1 MVLLHFLLAS
11 ATALI
16 SSVSATPLSPLAV
29 PSRNC
34 GASPEVIANTT
45 TSFILKEYLVETV
58 ASTGRVRGTFTIE
71 NPAAGGDVYRL
82 YHIPVTTGGGTW
94 SVCQP
99 PIDGDIPLPPQLA
112 RCQYLV
118 ERYRQTIGFRFQW
131 YCDRPGNT
139 NTPVLFDATVIGDMP
154 TEVCVDKTEGEIS
167 QSCAFA
173 ADVKEV
179 VLEVANIYYEEVLA
193 DGQAIE

>member
-1 MVLLHFLLAS
+1 MVLLKYFVAS
-11 ATALI
+11 ATALL
-16 SSVSATPLSPLAV
+16 SSASASPLTTRQIL
-29 PSRNC
+29 SRNC

-58 ASTGRVRGTFTIE
+58 ASSGRIRGTFTIE
-71 NPAAGGDVYRL
+71 NPAAGDTYRL

-94 SVCQP
+94 SVCQA

-118 ERYRQTIGFRFQW
+118 ERRSKTIGFRFQW
-131 YCDRPGNT
+131 YCDAAGNT
-139 NTPVLFDATVIGDMP
+139 NAPVLFDATVIGELP
-154 TEVCVDKTEGEIS
+154 AEVCVAKTEGEIKE
-167 QSCAFA
+167 SCAFA

-179 VLEVANIYYEEVLA
+179 VLEVANISYEEVVA